1 VIFPCLPP
9 LSNYRASSYS
19 TWQLGTFSDN
29 HLSFFKMN
37 APHLRKLH
45 KNRLSGIGQGAT
57 VFVVAF
63 PIVNE
68 PKRHNVDFQYF

>member
-1 VIFPCLPP
+1 
-9 LSNYRASSYS
+9 
-19 TWQLGTFSDN
+19 
-29 HLSFFKMN
+29 MN
-37 APHLRKLH
+37 APRLWKLH
-45 KNRLSGIGQGAT
+45 KNRLTGIGQGAT